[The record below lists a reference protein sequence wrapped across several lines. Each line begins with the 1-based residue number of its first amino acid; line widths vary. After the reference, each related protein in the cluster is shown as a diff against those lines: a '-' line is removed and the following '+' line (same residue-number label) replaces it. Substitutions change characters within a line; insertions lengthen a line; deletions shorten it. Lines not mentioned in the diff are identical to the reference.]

1 MLHGIFELGEDRH
14 GAKPKARVGMESTGG
29 SANILFQENFVKD
42 CGRSA

>member
-14 GAKPKARVGMESTGG
+14 GAKPKARVRMESAGG
-29 SANILFQENFVKD
+29 SASIQFQENFAKD